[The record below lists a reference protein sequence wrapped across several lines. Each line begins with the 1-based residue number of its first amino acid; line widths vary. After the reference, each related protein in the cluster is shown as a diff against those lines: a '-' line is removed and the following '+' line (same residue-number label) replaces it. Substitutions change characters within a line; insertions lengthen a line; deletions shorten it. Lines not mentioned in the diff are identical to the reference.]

1 MVFYEN
7 LLTLNNVHIRCD
19 TNQIV
24 GVFGANSAGKSTLM
38 YALSGIVLV
47 VDGRFAPVNNGP
59 RISSACCPAQSASQ
73 QADPPVKVWA

>member
-1 MVFYEN
+1 MMIEYMVRIMVVILACPFIFSS
-7 LLTLNNVHIRCD
+7 TVHAD
-19 TNQIV
+19 V
-24 GVFGANSAGKSTLM
+24 S
-38 YALSGIVLV
+38 VLV